1 VCPASQCRRTKI
13 SHALQM
19 SWITRFSMAH
29 PVNPENLVHPVKL
42 SYRKNK
48 ISRINRIVLLSLL
61 MAACNSNHTVNSNNT
76 PVISNPPSGTTYPMP
91 PTRTTSLANMGW
103 EMSGGKRSIFSE
115 YKGKVLILDFYATWC
130 VPCRDSVPHLI
141 GLQKKF
147 EDQGLKVVGLNV
159 GGPGDEQEVPAFAK
173 EFGIQY
179 TLAKPDDDLV
189 SFLMSDSDAI
199 PQTFV
204 FDRQGQLVQR
214 FVGFGSE
221 TGIYMDSAV
230 ETALKSPAQ

>member
-1 VCPASQCRRTKI
+1 
-13 SHALQM
+13 
-19 SWITRFSMAH
+19 MAH
-29 PVNPENLVHPVKL
+29 PVNPENPVNPVKL
-42 SYRKNK
+42 SYRIKK
-48 ISRINRIVLLSLL
+48 IFRIYRIVLLGLL
-61 MAACNSNHTVNSNNT
+61 MAACSKNASVTSNST
-76 PVISNPPSGTTYPMP
+76 PVISNPPTNTTYPMP
-91 PTRTTSLANMGW
+91 PTRNASLANMGW
-103 EMSGGKRSIFSE
+103 AMSDGKRSIFSE

-159 GGPGDEQEVPAFAK
+159 GGPGDMQEVPTFAK

-214 FVGFGSE
+214 FVGFGSD
-221 TGIYMDSAV
+221 TGKYMDGAV
-230 ETALKSPAQ
+230 ETALKSPTQ

>member
-1 VCPASQCRRTKI
+1 MRASFTQRRKGTTKAQRGSSYFASCSSSFRLCVKI
-13 SHALQM
+13 LLLVAAL
-19 SWITRFSMAH
+19 
-29 PVNPENLVHPVKL
+29 
-42 SYRKNK
+42 
-48 ISRINRIVLLSLL
+48 LLT
-61 MAACNSNHTVNSNNT
+61 ACNANDTNSSNST
-76 PVISNPPSGTTYPMP
+76 PVISNPPTGTTYPMP
-91 PTRTTSLANMGW
+91 PTRTMSLANMGW
-103 EMSGGKRSIFSE
+103 QQSDGKRAIFSE

-141 GLQKKF
+141 ALQKKF
-147 EDQGLKVVGLNV
+147 EDKGLAVVGLNV

-214 FVGFGSE
+214 FVGFGSD
-221 TGIYMDSAV
+221 TGKYMDGAV
-230 ETALKSPAQ
+230 ETALKTPAQ

>member
-1 VCPASQCRRTKI
+1 
-13 SHALQM
+13 
-19 SWITRFSMAH
+19 MAH
-29 PVNPENLVHPVKL
+29 PVNPQNPVNPVKL
-42 SYRKNK
+42 FDRIKK
-48 ISRINRIVLLSLL
+48 IFRIDRIVLLSLL
-61 MAACNSNHTVNSNNT
+61 MAACNSNEPTNTNT
-76 PVISNPPSGTTYPMP
+76 PVISNPPTGTTYPMP

-103 EMSGGKRSIFSE
+103 QTQEGKRSIFSE
-115 YKGKVLILDFYATWC
+115 YKGKVLILDLYATWC

-147 EDQGLKVVGLNV
+147 EDQGLAVVGLNV

-214 FVGFGSE
+214 FVGFGSD
-221 TGIYMDSAV
+221 TGTYMDGAV
-230 ETALKSPAQ
+230 ETALKTPAQ

>member
-1 VCPASQCRRTKI
+1 M
-13 SHALQM
+13 SHLVN
-19 SWITRFSMAH
+19 
-29 PVNPENLVHPVKL
+29 PVNLVNPVKNEHRI
-42 SYRKNK
+42 YKIHRINK
-48 ISRINRIVLLSLL
+48 IVFLALSLL
-61 MAACNSNHTVNSNNT
+61 MAACNSNDTVNSNST
-76 PVISNPPSGTTYPMP
+76 PVISNPPTGTTYPMP
-91 PTRTTSLANMGW
+91 PTRATSIANMGW
-103 EMSGGKRSIFSE
+103 QMSDGKRSIFSE

-147 EDQGLKVVGLNV
+147 EDQGLAVVGLNV

-221 TGIYMDSAV
+221 TGIYLDSSV
-230 ETALKSPAQ
+230 ETALKYPAQ